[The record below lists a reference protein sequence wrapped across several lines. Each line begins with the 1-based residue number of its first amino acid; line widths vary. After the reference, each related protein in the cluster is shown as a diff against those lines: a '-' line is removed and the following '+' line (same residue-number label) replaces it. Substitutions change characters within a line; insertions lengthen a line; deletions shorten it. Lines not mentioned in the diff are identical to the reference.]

1 MKIDQGVFAF
11 PHRVTE
17 KLRFNDTDRQGHI
30 NNAVFAT
37 LCEASRVA
45 FLYEPDPPLY
55 PPGHK
60 FVIAK
65 LSLSFLAEMNWPGE
79 VTIGAGITRIGNS
92 SFAVEQGLY
101 KDEQCCATAESV
113 IVLMNEE
120 TRASAPLPGDTR
132 ARLEALMVERPE

>member
-1 MKIDQGVFAF
+1 MKVDQGVFAF

-30 NNAVFAT
+30 NNAVYAT

-55 PPGHK
+55 PPGHQ

-65 LSLSFLAEMNWPGE
+65 LTLNFLAEMNWPGHAI
-79 VTIGAGITRIGNS
+79 IGAGVTRIGRS
-92 SFAVEQGLY
+92 SFAVEQGIY
-101 KDEQCCATAESV
+101 KDQHCVATAESV

-120 TRASAPLPGDTR
+120 TRGSAPLPDETR
-132 ARLEALMVERPE
+132 ARLETLMLAVPE